1 MPVSETETL
10 EAIALLPE
18 HSWLRQY
25 VIHALKQTV
34 APLCYH
40 IGIGIAVLGVT
51 CPIHYGMSYAGP
63 LRANNFVLCV
73 GRSGEDNKSTAL
85 NIGIELLKS
94 AESSLIGD
102 FPGSQEG
109 LIESLMDQESQ
120 VIPMSEFGKFLSS
133 AQRGYFEP
141 IKTALT
147 DLWDCGKQTRR
158 KAAQRGQVVK
168 VEVENPRLSIAAACS
183 IPYLEKHT
191 LSEDWTGGFMGR
203 WLVFYGMRERYD
215 ANPVGDDSMVP
226 LLKEGLQSRAQ
237 TASAGFCKGLT
248 PEAQELW
255 DEWYKD
261 IVHRRLPNNIVGI
274 RSRAPT
280 IARKLCLVLAWD
292 YGLAREGAP
301 WDLDVDIL
309 RPAIAITELHVKSLV
324 DLSSMIAEHA
334 DARMRRSVI
343 DAVECVGGVATLG
356 EILSHLKMRKRPVVE
371 VLDSLIEEGRIKRI
385 KTSLGYSYELQ

>member
-1 MPVSETETL
+1 
-10 EAIALLPE
+10 
-18 HSWLRQY
+18 
-25 VIHALKQTV
+25 
-34 APLCYH
+34 
-40 IGIGIAVLGVT
+40 
-51 CPIHYGMSYAGP
+51 
-63 LRANNFVLCV
+63 
-73 GRSGEDNKSTAL
+73 
-85 NIGIELLKS
+85 
-94 AESSLIGD
+94 
-102 FPGSQEG
+102 
-109 LIESLMDQESQ
+109 
-120 VIPMSEFGKFLSS
+120 
-133 AQRGYFEP
+133 
-141 IKTALT
+141 
-147 DLWDCGKQTRR
+147 
-158 KAAQRGQVVK
+158 
-168 VEVENPRLSIAAACS
+168 
-183 IPYLEKHT
+183 
-191 LSEDWTGGFMGR
+191 
-203 WLVFYGMRERYD
+203 MRERYD